1 MTDVATVAH
10 DPRRPESEE
19 EVLESLGDVATMVI
33 QFCEAQNVTT
43 PTGLQDA
50 PTDVQRLLTDHARRP
65 LILKYLH
72 WRKSKAGPAG
82 PVQVREYADKEE
94 LERMSSCHQRCIE
107 VLKLFLGAI
116 RPRALFRALDVAGGD
131 GRLACSFLL
140 KHFGK
145 VDLFDQCHR
154 AVGLAQQRMQRNGA
168 TGFVQQATMQNFSW
182 PFQYSA
188 VFMVWC
194 AGYLPS
200 KELVAFL
207 SKAKANL
214 SESAGRFTRLSTPE
228 SFIFLLDNVLGEDEE
243 PEMEKGQRVRS
254 QEQLEAI
261 FEEAGLIV
269 HRCSERQAMPE
280 GYRDVVLWALY

>member
-1 MTDVATVAH
+1 
-10 DPRRPESEE
+10 
-19 EVLESLGDVATMVI
+19 
-33 QFCEAQNVTT
+33 
-43 PTGLQDA
+43 
-50 PTDVQRLLTDHARRP
+50 
-65 LILKYLH
+65 
-72 WRKSKAGPAG
+72 
-82 PVQVREYADKEE
+82 
-94 LERMSSCHQRCIE
+94 
-107 VLKLFLGAI
+107 
-116 RPRALFRALDVAGGD
+116 
-131 GRLACSFLL
+131 
-140 KHFGK
+140 
-145 VDLFDQCHR
+145 
-154 AVGLAQQRMQRNGA
+154 
-168 TGFVQQATMQNFSW
+168 
-182 PFQYSA
+182 
-188 VFMVWC
+188 MVWC